1 MTDRF
6 LADRVKTLSQSSLL
20 AAYQQAQTLKAQG
33 HHDVYDLLGIGAPSF
48 PTPHHIQPG

>member
-1 MTDRF
+1 MDRF

-20 AAYQQAQTLKAQG
+20 AAYQQAQALKAQG
-33 HHDVYDLLGIGAPSF
+33 HHVYDLTIGAPSF